1 MKYLSDIFLIGV
13 SFAVVCMFIIVKV
26 DGFFT
31 VTEGNDLILWLEVGF
46 FTAMI
51 IWGIYSLCHKLGER
65 NKR

>member
-26 DGFFT
+26 EGFFT

-46 FTAMI
+46 FTATI
-51 IWGIYSLCHKLGER
+51 IWGIYSITKKLS
-65 NKR
+65 K